1 MRLFKLAAP
10 LLSAAL
16 LYGCS
21 VSSDPNQMSTAT
33 LLALQAV
40 GLQVVQPMPAEGC
53 TVSAIPPE
61 KVVELLMAVPEAQR
75 VLLAQVLDATAV
87 AWSVQLYT
95 GAAGT
100 GLCFPVQNVVILLP
114 AAAPAAPAAP
124 APDSGAV

>member
-16 LYGCS
+16 LYGCG
-21 VSSDPNQMSTAT
+21 VSSDPTQMSTAT

-61 KVVELLMAVPEAQR
+61 KVLELLMAIPEAQR
-75 VLLAQVLDATAV
+75 VLLAQLLDATAV
-87 AWSVQLYT
+87 AWTVQLYT
-95 GAAGT
+95 GTAGT
-100 GLCFPVQNVVILLP
+100 GLCFPVHNMVIMLP
-114 AAAPAAPAAP
+114 ASVPAAPATP
-124 APDSGAV
+124 A